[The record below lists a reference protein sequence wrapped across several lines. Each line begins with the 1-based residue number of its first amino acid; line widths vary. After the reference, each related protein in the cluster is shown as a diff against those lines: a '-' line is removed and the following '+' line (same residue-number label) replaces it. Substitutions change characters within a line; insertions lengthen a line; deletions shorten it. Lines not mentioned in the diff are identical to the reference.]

1 MTLRAPKYSTLIAA
15 IVMAVCLVSV
25 VALAGTAN
33 SPQKEILLQY
43 AAKTGGIAALSAVRG
58 REFFL
63 ARPASGKS
71 ETPSCTSCHTNS
83 PFKDGQTRAGKTIA
97 PMALSKAPD
106 RYADPKK
113 IEKWFRRNCK
123 SVLGRVCSAR
133 EKGDFILFMT
143 SQ

>member
-1 MTLRAPKYSTLIAA
+1 MTFRIPKCSTFIAA
-15 IVMAVCLVSV
+15 IMMAGCLVPV
-25 VALAGTAN
+25 MALAGTAS
-33 SPQKEILLQY
+33 SPQKEILTRY
-43 AAKTGGIAALSAVRG
+43 AAETGGIAALSAERG
-58 REFFL
+58 REFFM

-83 PFKDGQTRAGKTIA
+83 PFKAGQTRAGKTIA
-97 PMALSKAPD
+97 PMALSKTSD
-106 RYADPKK
+106 RYANPKK

-123 SVLGRVCSAR
+123 SVLGRICSAR